1 MRFSDTY
8 AILMPEKLFNQFNNF
23 AKKSKA
29 CVKKTDSAREIP
41 RGLRDSPVVYTSFGG
56 SGTPTIGK
64 SNSTQSTRKSLP
76 CWMPAPLVVMALP
89 KWPAPSW

>member
-8 AILMPEKLFNQFNNF
+8 AILVPEKLFNQFNNF

-29 CVKKTDSAREIP
+29 CVKKTDSARAIP
-41 RGLRDSPVVYTSFGG
+41 RALRDSPVDYTSFCG
-56 SGTPTIGK
+56 SGTPTTGK

-76 CWMPAPLVVMALP
+76 CGLPALSVAMG
-89 KWPAPSW
+89 APPS

>member
-8 AILMPEKLFNQFNNF
+8 AILVPEKLFNQFNNF

-76 CWMPAPLVVMALP
+76 WGLPAASVAMG
-89 KWPAPSW
+89 APPS

>member
-8 AILMPEKLFNQFNNF
+8 AILVPEKLFNQFNNF

-29 CVKKTDSAREIP
+29 YVKKTDSPREIP
-41 RGLRDSPVVYTSFGG
+41 RALCDPPVVYTSLGG
-56 SGTPTIGK
+56 SGTPTSGK

-76 CWMPAPLVVMALP
+76 WGLPALSVAMG
-89 KWPAPSW
+89 APPS